1 MKKFMKAIA
10 FVTVMCMALSTVAFA
25 ADAVGSATKVDDK
38 SLTVTVTEA
47 AANEQIALYIVA
59 ESATASTADTPLFI
73 DQKGA
78 DANGDATFTAK
89 FDGTVE
95 AVHVFV
101 GYGKFATANN
111 RAADL
116 GAVTLKEATTA
127 ITVTKAEAG
136 KVLKNEDAEA
146 DFGSAFAFEFAITTP
161 DGVSAQKMVWAITY
175 ATDENGG
182 TETVYSDAVDVSGY
196 SFGALV
202 GGSVKL
208 GVAFSNGSRV
218 RDIPYVDIVD
228 VDAIFLFNDTAGT
241 VKSTGNIDFSG
252 DYRPAN

>member
-89 FDGTVE
+89 FNGTVE

-127 ITVTKAEAG
+127 ITVTKANVTLLKEKQAESDIGQIYTVEFEVEAPQNST
-136 KVLKNEDAEA
+136 VTATNM
-146 DFGSAFAFEFAITTP
+146 I
-161 DGVSAQKMVWAITY
+161 WAITY
-175 ATDENGG
+175 TDGSK
-182 TETVYSDAVDVSGY
+182 TDTVYSKAIDASDYGIGAAMSG
-196 SFGALV
+196 A
-202 GGSVKL
+202 VKL
-208 GVAFSNGSRV
+208 AVAFNNGSAG
-218 RDIPYVDIVD
+218 RDLRSVTIDTI
-228 VDAIFLFNDTAGT
+228 DAIFLFNDGSEAATA
-241 VKSTGNIDFSG
+241 NFSA
-252 DYRPAN
+252 DDSRLAE